1 VNRNEGSSFKIVR
14 LWALR
19 LFVMTRKE
27 LLQLGR
33 DVPLLLFLLYS
44 FSLSVYI
51 SGAGIAMQ
59 LNNASLLVHDGDHSE
74 SSRELIHRFREPYF
88 RFDGE
93 VLDSREGVARLDR
106 GTAMVLLDI
115 PPRFHE
121 SILGREPVAVQLQV
135 DTTNAPQGLSAA
147 SYAARIVG
155 GFSFDLALSRLGA
168 ASGDDMRMPV
178 VNSAHRVW
186 FNQDQNETWFQSI
199 SHILRMITLFA
210 FLLPAAALVRE
221 KEHGTVEQLLVSPV
235 TPLQIM
241 LSKVLAMTLVILAA
255 TALAMATVLQPIF
268 GVPIKGSVSLFFLV
282 TVLYSFT
289 TAGLGLFAATVTKNQ
304 AQIGMLALLVIS
316 PMLLLSGITTPLEA
330 MPPWVQSLMALS
342 PLRYYIDVTYGV
354 LLKGVG
360 LELLWDSILALAL
373 LGGSLFGLGMWRF
386 RRQFA

>member
-1 VNRNEGSSFKIVR
+1 MNRNDGSSVETVR

-44 FSLSVYI
+44 FSLSVYV

-88 RFDGE
+88 RLDGE
-93 VLDSREGVARLDR
+93 VSDPKEGIARLDQ

-155 GFSFDLALSRLGA
+155 GFSFDLTQSRLGA
-168 ASGDDMRMPV
+168 ASGDDIQMPV

-186 FNQDQNETWFQSI
+186 FNQDQDETWFQSI
-199 SHILRMITLFA
+199 SHILRMITLFG

-255 TALAMATVLQPIF
+255 TALAMVTVLKPVF
-268 GVPIKGSVSLFFLV
+268 GVPIKGSAALFFLV
-282 TVLYSFT
+282 TMLYSFT
-289 TAGLGLFAATVTKNQ
+289 IAGLGLFAATVTKNQ
-304 AQIGMLALLVIS
+304 AQVGMLALLVIA
-316 PMLLLSGITTPLEA
+316 PTLLLSGITTPFEA

-360 LELLWDSILALAL
+360 LELLWDSLLVMVL
-373 LGGSLFGLGMWRF
+373 LGGTLFGLGMWRF
-386 RRQFA
+386 RRQFQ

>member
-1 VNRNEGSSFKIVR
+1 MKRNDGSSVDAVR

-59 LNNASLLVHDGDHSE
+59 LNNASLVVHDGDHSE

-93 VLDSREGVARLDR
+93 VSNPKEGMARLDQ

-147 SYAARIVG
+147 AYAARIVG
-155 GFSFDLALSRLGA
+155 RFSSDLALSRLGGEP
-168 ASGDDMRMPV
+168 GDDMLMPL

-186 FNQDQNETWFQSI
+186 FNQGQDETWFQSI

-221 KEHGTVEQLLVSPV
+221 KERGTVEQLLVSPV

-255 TALAMATVLQPIF
+255 TALALATVLKPVF
-268 GVPIKGSVSLFFLV
+268 GVPIKGSLALFFLL
-282 TVLYSFT
+282 TALYSFT
-289 TAGLGLFAATVTKNQ
+289 TAGFGLFAATVTRNQ
-304 AQIGMLALLVIS
+304 AQVGMVALLVIS
-316 PMLLLSGITTPLEA
+316 PMLLLSGLATPFEA
-330 MPPWVQSLMALS
+330 MPSWVQSLMALS
-342 PLRYYIDVTYGV
+342 PLRYFVDVTYGV

-360 LELLWDSILALAL
+360 IELLWDSILAMAL
-373 LGGSLFGLGMWRF
+373 LGGALFALGIWRF
-386 RRQFA
+386 RKQFQ

>member
-1 VNRNEGSSFKIVR
+1 VNRNDGASLEAVR
-14 LWALR
+14 LWTLR

-33 DVPLLLFLLYS
+33 DAPLLLFLLYS
-44 FSLSVYI
+44 FSLSVYV

-59 LNNASLLVHDGDHSE
+59 LNNASLVVHDGDHSE

-93 VLDSREGVARLDR
+93 VRDPKEGMARLDQ
-106 GTAMVLLDI
+106 GTAMVFLDI

-155 GFSFDLALSRLGA
+155 GFSFDFARSRLGA

-186 FNQDQNETWFQSI
+186 FNQDQDETWFQSI
-199 SHILRMITLFA
+199 SHILRMITLFG
-210 FLLPAAALVRE
+210 FLLPAAAMVRE
-221 KEHGTVEQLLVSPV
+221 KEHGTVEQLLVSPI
-235 TPLQIM
+235 TPFQIM

-255 TALAMATVLQPIF
+255 TALAMVTVLKPVF

-282 TVLYSFT
+282 TTLYSFT
-289 TAGLGLFAATVTKNQ
+289 IAGLGLFAATVTKNQ
-304 AQIGMLALLVIS
+304 AQVGMLALLVIS
-316 PMLLLSGITTPLEA
+316 PMLLLSGITTPFEA
-330 MPPWVQSLMALS
+330 MPPWVQSLMMLS

-360 LELLWDSILALAL
+360 IELLWDSILAMAL
-373 LGGSLFGLGMWRF
+373 LGGVLFGMGMWRF
-386 RRQFA
+386 RRQFQ

>member
-1 VNRNEGSSFKIVR
+1 MNRNDGKNLEAVR

-33 DVPLLLFLLYS
+33 DIPLLLFLLYS
-44 FSLSVYI
+44 FSLAVYI
-51 SGAGIAMQ
+51 NAAGIAMQ
-59 LNNASLLVHDGDHSE
+59 LHHATLVVHDGDHSE

-88 RFDGE
+88 RFNGE
-93 VLDSREGVARLDR
+93 VRHPKEGVARLDR

-121 SILGREPVAVQLQV
+121 SIRGREPVAVQLQV
-135 DTTNAPQGLSAA
+135 DTSNAPQGLSAA

-155 GFSFDLALSRLGA
+155 GFSSDLTLSRLGA
-168 ASGDDMRMPV
+168 PSGDDMRMPV

-186 FNQDQNETWFQSI
+186 FNQDQDETWFQSI

-255 TALAMATVLQPIF
+255 TALAIVTVLKPVF
-268 GVPIKGSVSLFFLV
+268 GVPVKGSVALFFVL
-282 TVLYSFT
+282 TALYSFT
-289 TAGLGLFAATVTKNQ
+289 TAGLGLFAATVTRNQ
-304 AQIGMLALLVIS
+304 AQVGMVSLLVIA
-316 PMLLLSGITTPLEA
+316 PMVLLSGITTPFEA
-330 MPPWVQSLMALS
+330 MPLWVQSMMALS
-342 PLRYYIDVTYGV
+342 PLRYYVDVTYGI

-360 LELLWDSILALAL
+360 LDLLWDSVLAMVL
-373 LGGSLFGLGMWRF
+373 LGGALFGLGMWRF
-386 RRQFA
+386 RRQLE

>member
-1 VNRNEGSSFKIVR
+1 VNRNDGSSFEAVR
-14 LWALR
+14 VWSLR

-59 LNNASLLVHDGDHSE
+59 LKNASLLVHDGDHSE

-93 VLDSREGVARLDR
+93 VPDPKEGMARLDQ
-106 GTAMVLLDI
+106 GTAMALLDI

-155 GFSFDLALSRLGA
+155 GFSFDLALSRLGS
-168 ASGDDMRMPV
+168 ASGDDMRIPAV
-178 VNSAHRVW
+178 DSAHRVW
-186 FNQDQNETWFQSI
+186 FNQDQDETWFQSI
-199 SHILRMITLFA
+199 SHLLRMITLFA

-241 LSKVLAMTLVILAA
+241 LSKMVAMTLVILAA
-255 TALAMATVLQPIF
+255 TALAIVTVLKPVF
-268 GVPIKGSVSLFFLV
+268 GVPIFLV
-282 TVLYSFT
+282 TALYSFT
-289 TAGLGLFAATVTKNQ
+289 IAGLGLFAATVTKNQ
-304 AQIGMLALLVIS
+304 AQVGMLALLVIA
-316 PMLLLSGITTPLEA
+316 PMLLLSGITTPFEA

-360 LELLWDSILALAL
+360 IELLWDSILTMAL
-373 LGGSLFGLGMWRF
+373 LGGVLFGLGMWRF
-386 RRQFA
+386 RRQFQ

>member
-1 VNRNEGSSFKIVR
+1 VNRNDGSSFEAVR

-33 DVPLLLFLLYS
+33 DIPLLLFLLYS
-44 FSLSVYI
+44 FSLAVYI
-51 SGAGIAMQ
+51 NGAGVAMQ
-59 LNNASLLVHDGDHSE
+59 LNNASLVVHDGDHSE
-74 SSRELIHRFREPYF
+74 SSRELIHRFRPPYF

-93 VLDSREGVARLDR
+93 VLDSREGVVRLDR

-121 SILGREPVAVQLQV
+121 SILGRESVTVQLQV

-147 SYAARIVG
+147 GYASRIVG
-155 GFSFDLALSRLGA
+155 SFSFDLALSRLGG
-168 ASGDDMRMPV
+168 ASDSGSRMPV
-178 VNSAHRVW
+178 VDSAHRVW

-255 TALAMATVLQPIF
+255 TALAIVTVLKPVF
-268 GVPIKGSVSLFFLV
+268 GVPVKGSVALFFVL
-282 TVLYSFT
+282 TALYSFT
-289 TAGLGLFAATVTKNQ
+289 TAGLGLFAATVTRNQ
-304 AQIGMLALLVIS
+304 AQVGMVSLLVIA
-316 PMLLLSGITTPLEA
+316 PMVLLSGITTPFEA
-330 MPPWVQSLMALS
+330 MPSWVQSIMALS
-342 PLRYYIDVTYGV
+342 PLRYYVDVTYGI

-360 LELLWDSILALAL
+360 LELLWDSMLAMAL
-373 LGGSLFGLGMWRF
+373 LGGLLFGLGMWRF
-386 RRQFA
+386 RKQFQ

>member
-1 VNRNEGSSFKIVR
+1 MSRDVDRSGNAVR
-14 LWALR
+14 LWTLR

-27 LLQLGR
+27 LLQLRR
-33 DVPLLLFLLYS
+33 DGPLLLFLVYS

-51 SGAGIAMQ
+51 SGAGISMQ
-59 LNNASLLVHDGDHSE
+59 LSHASLLVHDGDHSE
-74 SSRELIHRFREPYF
+74 SSRELIHRFQEPYF

-93 VLDSREGVARLDR
+93 VQDPKVGVERLDQ
-106 GTAMVLLDI
+106 GTAMLLLDI

-121 SILGREPVAVQLQV
+121 SIGAREPVSVQLQV

-155 GFSFDLALSRLGA
+155 GFSYDLVSFRLGS
-168 ASGDDMRMPV
+168 SGSLMDMPSIE
-178 VNSAHRVW
+178 SAHRVW
-186 FNQDQNETWFQSI
+186 YNQNQDETWFQSI

-255 TALAMATVLQPIF
+255 TALAMVTVLKPVF
-268 GVPIKGSVSLFFLV
+268 GVPVKGSIALFFFL
-282 TVLYSFT
+282 TALYSFT
-289 TAGLGLFAATVTKNQ
+289 IAGFGLFAATVTRNQ
-304 AQIGMLALLVIS
+304 AQVGMIALLVIS
-316 PMLLLSGITTPLEA
+316 PMLLLSGIATPFEA
-330 MPPWVQSLMALS
+330 MPSWVQSIMALS
-342 PLRYYIDVTYGV
+342 PLRYYVDVTYGI

-360 LELLWDSILALAL
+360 LDVLWDSILAMAL
-373 LGGSLFGLGMWRF
+373 LGGTLFGLGMWRF
-386 RRQFA
+386 RKQFQ

>member
-1 VNRNEGSSFKIVR
+1 MISRVGIVPETARLWVVR
-14 LWALR
+14 LFA
-19 LFVMTRKE
+19 MTRKE

-33 DVPLLLFLLYS
+33 DVPLLLFLIYS
-44 FSLSVYI
+44 FSLSVYV

-59 LNNASLLVHDGDHSE
+59 LTNASLLVHDGDHSE

-93 VLDSREGVARLDR
+93 VQDPDDGLRQLDQ

-121 SILGREPVAVQLQV
+121 SIHGREPVSVQLQV

-147 SYAARIVG
+147 AYAARIVG
-155 GFSFDLALSRLGA
+155 RFSFDLALSRLGA
-168 ASGDDMRMPV
+168 ASDGNMRMPMV
-178 VNSAHRVW
+178 DSAHRVW
-186 FNQDQNETWFQSI
+186 FNQDQDETWFQSI

-255 TALAMATVLQPIF
+255 TVLATVSVLKPVF
-268 GVPIKGSVSLFFLV
+268 GVPIRGSAVLFLLL
-282 TVLYSFT
+282 TALYSFT
-289 TAGLGLFAATVTKNQ
+289 TAGLGLFAATITKNQ
-304 AQIGMLALLVIS
+304 AQVGMVALLVIS
-316 PMLLLSGITTPLEA
+316 PMLLLSGITTPFGA
-330 MPPWVQSLMALS
+330 MPSWVQTLMALS
-342 PLRYYIDVTYGV
+342 PLRYYIDITYGI
-354 LLKGVG
+354 LLKGIG
-360 LELLWDSILALAL
+360 LDLLWDSVLAMAL
-373 LGGSLFGLGMWRF
+373 LGGTMFGLGMWRF